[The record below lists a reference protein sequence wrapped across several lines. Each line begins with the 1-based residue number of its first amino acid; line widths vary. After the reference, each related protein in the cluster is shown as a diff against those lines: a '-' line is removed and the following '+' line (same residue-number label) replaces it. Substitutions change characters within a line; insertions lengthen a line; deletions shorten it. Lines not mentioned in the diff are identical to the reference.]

1 VPGASLN
8 QELAEAAADQELTE
22 AGAAPDQELAE
33 AAVDL
38 ELAEVVAPDQELV
51 EPVVQQLGC
60 RRFPSSGAPKPV
72 PATNSLARPLAT
84 KL

>member
-8 QELAEAAADQELTE
+8 QELTE

-38 ELAEVVAPDQELV
+38 ELAEVV

-60 RRFPSSGAPKPV
+60 RPFPSSGAPRSV